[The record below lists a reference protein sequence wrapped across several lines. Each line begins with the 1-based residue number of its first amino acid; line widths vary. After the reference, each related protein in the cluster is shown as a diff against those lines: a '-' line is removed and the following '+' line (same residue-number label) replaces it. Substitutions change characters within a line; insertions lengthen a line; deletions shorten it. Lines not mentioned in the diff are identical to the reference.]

1 MPATAPAAFKV
12 NSSGV
17 TGAAIEQK
25 ALQVVPGAI
34 VTSRQ
39 RSPGKNRAVGG
50 VADSYHITDQARDF
64 VPPRGMSMGQ
74 LHARLKQAFPG
85 YDVINEGDHV
95 HIEPGAR

>member
-1 MPATAPAAFKV
+1 MAVATFRVSAR
-12 NSSGV
+12 GV
-17 TGAAIEQK
+17 TGSGIEQR
-25 ALQVVPGAI
+25 ALQIVPGAI

-50 VADSYHITDQARDF
+50 VSGSYHITDQARDF